1 MSGCPAKKI
10 IAVGAV
16 IAIIALL
23 VPFSVS
29 CSKPPRPIA
38 AFSVSY
44 VSGELLIV
52 DPIAGTI
59 PLEVRFTDQSSGEIT
74 SWRWNLGDGTIV
86 EGSGEDSREFVHT
99 YTYPNS
105 SGYIVLLTVRGPG
118 GKDQWVGEG
127 LVAVF
132 ACSEAANVEL
142 NQARKALEDCLSAAG
157 RTQLDSPVPDKW
169 PITWNGSRG
178 KVTAGGRDVADYL
191 GVWRTFK
198 ATYDVDVNGDID
210 SGTDPPGGWGC
221 VKWTLTGMGWRWGA
235 K

>member
-44 VSGELLIV
+44 VSGELLIE

-118 GKDQWVGEG
+118 GKHQQVGEG

-132 ACSEAANVEL
+132 SCSEAANVEL

-157 RTQLDSPVPDKW
+157 KTQLDSPVPDKW

>member
-10 IAVGAV
+10 IAVGAA
-16 IAIIALL
+16 IAIVALL

-29 CSKPPRPIA
+29 CSKPPAPIA

-44 VSGELLIV
+44 VSGELLIE

-59 PLEVRFTDQSSGEIT
+59 PLEVRFTDQSSGKIT
-74 SWRWNLGDGTIV
+74 SWRWNFGDGPAI
-86 EGSGEDSREFVHT
+86 EGGQELRDITHT

-105 SGYIVLLTVRGPG
+105 SGYNVLLTVRGPG

-132 ACSEAANVEL
+132 SCSEAANVEL
-142 NQARKALEDCLSAAG
+142 NQARKAVNDCLSAAG
-157 RTQLDSPVPDKW
+157 KTQLDSPVPDKW
-169 PITWNGSRG
+169 PITWDGSRG
-178 KVTAGGRDVADYL
+178 KVTAGGRDAVDYL
-191 GVWRTFK
+191 GAWKTFK
-198 ATYDVDVNGDID
+198 ATYDVDRYGTIT
-210 SGTDPPGGWGC
+210 SGTDAYWGC
-221 VKWTLTGMGWRWGA
+221 VYWDSTKVPQARWVG